1 MAFKLTPSGARWVP
15 NTITIDPGMNT
26 AIAYWSGGVK
36 EPPTIKV
43 FGCPVKY
50 TSRVDKVSALS
61 DKFLAYIS
69 KCRISVAY
77 IEGVEFWEKSEK
89 SRISAKLGKSILL
102 SYIVGAYIRELHN
115 VGITTFELVP
125 REWKGQLTK
134 EAVQCRVNRFYPGHN
149 FGTNHA
155 YDAVG
160 IGLSTM
166 GLL

>member
-26 AIAYWSGGVK
+26 AIAYWSGGIN

-61 DKFLAYIS
+61 DKFLAYINS
-69 KCRISVAY
+69 CPIDVAY
-77 IEGVEFWEKSEK
+77 IEGVEFWAQSEK
-89 SRISAKLGKSILL
+89 SNISAKLGKSILL
-102 SYIVGAYIRELHN
+102 SYIVGAYINNLHKS
-115 VGITTFELVP
+115 GIRTFELLP
-125 REWKGQLTK
+125 REWKGQMSK
-134 EAVQCRVNRFYPGHN
+134 EAVQCRVNRFFSGVN

-160 IGLSTM
+160 IGLSLR
-166 GLL
+166 GDL